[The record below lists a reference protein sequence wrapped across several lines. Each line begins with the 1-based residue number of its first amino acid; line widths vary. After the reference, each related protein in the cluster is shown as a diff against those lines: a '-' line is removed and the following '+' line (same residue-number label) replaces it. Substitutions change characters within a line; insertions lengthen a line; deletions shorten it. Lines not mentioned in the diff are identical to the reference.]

1 MQGVTPRRGMSSV
14 PDEPRYPI
22 ESVANALRL
31 LLMLR
36 ETQSISVQ
44 QVSKELGVAP
54 STAHRLLGM
63 LQHYGFVK
71 QNPETRMYE
80 TGHVLAEIGMSALRV
95 AADIRATARPAL
107 ERLVAEI
114 DETAHLAVM
123 RGTRVLF
130 LDVVESSKS
139 LRAGARVGESLPAH
153 ATASGLVL
161 LAALPDDTLHAL
173 YPHENLEQVTAR
185 TVATRRTLFEELA
198 AIRTQGYAINE
209 GQSEID
215 VVAVA
220 VAVRDRGGVP
230 RAAITVAA
238 PASRLRAN
246 KARRLVPAIRAAAE
260 AVGEA
265 LG

>member
-1 MQGVTPRRGMSSV
+1 MQSVTPRRGASSA

-44 QVSKELGVAP
+44 QASKELGVAP
-54 STAHRLLGM
+54 STAHRLLVM
-63 LQHYGFVK
+63 LQHYGFVE

-80 TGHVLAEIGMSALRV
+80 TGHVLAEIGLSALRAV
-95 AADIRATARPAL
+95 DIRAAARPAL

-114 DETAHLAVM
+114 NETAHLAVL
-123 RGTRVLF
+123 RGTSVLF

-139 LRAGARVGESLPAH
+139 LRAGARVGESLAAH
-153 ATASGLVL
+153 ATASGRVL
-161 LAALPDDTLHAL
+161 LAALPDDMLHAL
-173 YPHENLEQVTAR
+173 YPHEKLEQVTPR
-185 TVATRRTLFEELA
+185 TIATRRALFEELA
-198 AIRTQGYAINE
+198 AIREQGYALNE
-209 GQSEID
+209 GESESD
-215 VVAVA
+215 VIAVA
-220 VAVRDRGGVP
+220 AAVRDRGGVP
-230 RAAITVAA
+230 RAAVTVAA
-238 PASRLRAN
+238 PASRLGVS
-246 KARRLVPAIRAAAE
+246 KARRIAPAVCAAAE